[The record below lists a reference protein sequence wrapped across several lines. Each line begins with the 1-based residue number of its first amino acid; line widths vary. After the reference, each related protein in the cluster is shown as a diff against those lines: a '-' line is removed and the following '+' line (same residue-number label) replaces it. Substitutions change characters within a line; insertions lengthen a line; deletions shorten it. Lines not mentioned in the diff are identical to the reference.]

1 MNRSPRRRWCWFAF
15 SLRTLLVVVT
25 LLGTVGY
32 VAYGFVRQAMAR
44 KADAVFQ
51 DTARAWDA
59 DTVTTREAFEASV
72 QLLDAELKVPLADRG
87 KARAAHLQRIETIK
101 RKFDALGVAGMHGDD
116 WPGLQSEVDAYY
128 AEAKRMASEEH

>member
-1 MNRSPRRRWCWFAF
+1 MNRSPRRRCCWFAF
-15 SLRTLLVVVT
+15 SLRTLFVVVT

-32 VAYGFVRQAMAR
+32 LAYGFVRQAFAR
-44 KADAVFQ
+44 KADEMFQ
-51 DTARAWDA
+51 GMARAFDA
-59 DTVTTREAFEASV
+59 DTVTLRDVCEASV

-101 RKFDALGVAGMHGDD
+101 RKFDALGVIGMHGDD

-128 AEAKRMASEEH
+128 AEAKRLASEEH